1 VRQETT
7 DNEPRYQWASTEL
20 KKAEVEFNVL
30 QARESG
36 AAAIVHSYQQMA
48 QRLGEQAIK
57 RDDLMRNA
65 KIAEENYLLYVRKRE
80 EARIGDA
87 LDEQRILNVAV
98 VQEPVAPVLP
108 KRSLLTVVAFAL
120 GVAFVASTGVGFVAD
135 YLDPSY
141 RTPEELTISLGVPT
155 LASLPREAA

>member
-1 VRQETT
+1 
-7 DNEPRYQWASTEL
+7 
-20 KKAEVEFNVL
+20 
-30 QARESG
+30 
-36 AAAIVHSYQQMA
+36 M
-48 QRLGEQAIK
+48 
-57 RDDLMRNA
+57 
-65 KIAEENYLLYVRKRE
+65 
-80 EARIGDA
+80 
-87 LDEQRILNVAV
+87 AV